1 MAQIKLTKKKVRQ
14 IRLLC
19 SSTTLTDTQIGQM
32 YNVSRKH
39 INAIRHRKRW
49 NYEYC

>member
-19 SSTTLTDTQIGQM
+19 SSTTLTDTAIAEM

>member
-1 MAQIKLTKKKVRQ
+1 MGQIKLTKKKVRQ
-14 IRLLC
+14 IRALC
-19 SSTTLTDTQIGQM
+19 ATTSLTDTQIGVM